1 MSFGQNK
8 SGPWDIV
15 KSVAGAVGST
25 LTILSIALACAIG
38 TICLTVFVSA
48 CGVIA
53 SILILALTPIAM
65 ATKSLW
71 LGWLKAD
78 LVSSNG
84 IKATKKTS
92 DYPTEPISNVMKN

>member
-8 SGPWDIV
+8 LEPWDVV

-84 IKATKKTS
+84 MKKRKKTK
-92 DYPTEPISNVMKN
+92 EPQKHHIKNLTNY